1 MIDQLLRP
9 KVAFWTGLGL
19 LVAGS
24 ILSTYVT
31 SNLYWAAQSIGFPLA
46 SQFAGGLA
54 GGFEF
59 LTQVAARVG
68 PVLIVGALVMLKIER
83 SAGATRS
90 S

>member
-9 KVAFWTGLGL
+9 KVAFWAGLGL
-19 LVAGS
+19 MVVGW
-24 ILSTYVT
+24 ILGNYIT
-31 SNLYWAAQSIGFPLA
+31 SSLYWAAQSIGFPLA

-59 LTQVAARVG
+59 LTTVAYRVG

-83 SAGATRS
+83 TSAATRGS
-90 S
+90 